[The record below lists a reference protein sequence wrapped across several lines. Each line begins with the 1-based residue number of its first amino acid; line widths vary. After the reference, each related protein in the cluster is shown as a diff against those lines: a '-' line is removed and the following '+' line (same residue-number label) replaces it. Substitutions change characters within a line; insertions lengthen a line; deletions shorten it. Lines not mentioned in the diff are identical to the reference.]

1 MISAIA
7 DLPLAL
13 RMALIACPLLLAS
26 LTALL
31 LNHTVKREQ
40 LARRL
45 REVVTGP
52 QPRQN
57 RAADVKSRL
66 VESVAGVGGAVA
78 SSGVF
83 SGKALAGIRS
93 QLATAGLRG
102 GNALGVF
109 LGSKI
114 ILACACPVAVIAFLP
129 SDIAPGLPHKMI
141 IVGSA
146 IVGLLLPEWILRFL
160 QKRYIGAIEAG
171 LPDMLDMLVMC
182 TESGLS
188 LEPALV
194 RVCQEIG
201 PIHPAM
207 AQELRLTTGEL
218 HILTDTRMAF
228 TNLGERSGVR
238 GLKRLSSTLIQTLQY
253 GTPLGPSLR
262 SLTGEMRQEMLTKFE
277 ERAGR
282 LPALLTLVM
291 IVFILPSLFLT
302 IGGPAIIQVLRQ
314 FGS

>member
-1 MISAIA
+1 MRVSGPSAQGA
-7 DLPLAL
+7 SPCVRSSPGKPPTAESTP
-13 RMALIACPLLLAS
+13 ACL
-26 LTALL
+26 
-31 LNHTVKREQ
+31 
-40 LARRL
+40 
-45 REVVTGP
+45 
-52 QPRQN
+52 
-57 RAADVKSRL
+57 
-66 VESVAGVGGAVA
+66 ESFHSGVGVGGKNSAISITFHPSLRRALGSDEV
-78 SSGVF
+78 VVPVD
-83 SGKALAGIRS
+83 LAGGHPIR
-93 QLATAGLRG
+93 LEVEYR
-102 GNALGVF
+102 
-109 LGSKI
+109 I
-114 ILACACPVAVIAFLP
+114 
-129 SDIAPGLPHKMI
+129 DAPGLPHKMI